1 MTKRLTKDKITTILL
16 DYMIYFLLVLM
27 ILLLWISTDS
37 FMTWGNWM
45 NILRSSSM
53 KGVISFGMCMV
64 IIGSN
69 VDLSTGSSVALSGVI
84 AGYVCRE
91 MANNMGEE
99 YRSLGVII
107 GILACVLVAFLVGY
121 EHAYSTHR
129 FNMPAFIVTMAS
141 QGILYGAAGMLS
153 GGQNIANVFPQWF
166 LDFGMERIPY
176 GNQNGVPIP
185 VLVLLI
191 VFGITYFIMNYTTT
205 GRAIYATGGNQEAAR
220 LSGINVFRSKVV
232 FFVAAQLMAMLG
244 GLINSAQLASGS
256 FTYGKEWGTDII
268 SAVVIG
274 GTPMGGGVGTVIGT
288 MIGILFV
295 GVLTNGMVIL
305 SFSVYSQFVVRGLVL
320 FFAVFFSALKLR
332 YARKN

>member
-1 MTKRLTKDKITTILL
+1 MTKWLTKDKLTAILL
-16 DYMIYFLLVLM
+16 DYMIYFLLALM
-27 ILLLWISTDS
+27 IIFMWFITDS
-37 FMTWGNWM
+37 FMTWSNWM
-45 NILRSSSM
+45 NILRSASM

-64 IIGSN
+64 IIGAN
-69 VDLSTGSSVALSGVI
+69 IDLSTGSTVALGGIIV
-84 AGYVCRE
+84 AVFCRA
-91 MANNMGEE
+91 MANGMGEQ
-99 YRSLGVII
+99 YRSLGAVL
-107 GILACVLVAFLVGY
+107 GIVACVLVAFMFGY
-121 EHAYSTHR
+121 EHAYSTHK

-153 GGQNIANVFPQWF
+153 GGQNIANVYPKWF

-176 GNQNGVPIP
+176 GNPNGVPIP
-185 VLVLLI
+185 VLVLLV

-232 FFVAAQLMAMLG
+232 FFVAVQLMAMLG
-244 GLINSAQLASGS
+244 GIINSAQLASGS

-274 GTPMGGGVGTVIGT
+274 GTPMGGGIGTVVGT

-305 SFSVYSQFVVRGLVL
+305 SFSVYSQFVIRGLVL
-320 FFAVFFSALKLR
+320 FFAVFFSALKVR
-332 YARKN
+332 YTRKS